1 MPKVSKSKKC
11 VRSSVGEKANYSAL
25 NPPMQKLVLGTSSLR
40 VSRLAYGCWR
50 LADASN
56 ASKSKSEIR
65 VAGKRAVIAAYE
77 VGYTI
82 FDHADIYGGGDAER
96 IFGEVLRENPEMR
109 DRISIVT
116 KCGVRRSDDPPGSP
130 YHYNLSGEYIIRSCE
145 GSLKRLGIETIDVLL
160 LHRADW
166 LVDPEDVSGAFTKLK
181 QSGKVRFFGVSN
193 FRPSLVSALQTA
205 CPMPLVVNQVEIS
218 LCKLDAFEDGTLDQ
232 CLEKKIT
239 PMAWSPLGGGQ
250 LAEGAKRLL
259 KSQKGYQ
266 IKKVVPLLD
275 ELAAQYGVTRSAV
288 ALAWLLKHPADIM
301 PIVGST
307 NPQRIRDAARAT
319 KINLNRE
326 EWYRLLI
333 AARGESL
340 P

>member
-1 MPKVSKSKKC
+1 
-11 VRSSVGEKANYSAL
+11 
-25 NPPMQKLVLGTSSLR
+25 
-40 VSRLAYGCWR
+40 
-50 LADASN
+50 
-56 ASKSKSEIR
+56 
-65 VAGKRAVIAAYE
+65 
-77 VGYTI
+77 
-82 FDHADIYGGGDAER
+82 
-96 IFGEVLRENPEMR
+96 
-109 DRISIVT
+109 
-116 KCGVRRSDDPPGSP
+116 VRRHDDPPGSP
-130 YHYNLSGEYIIRSCE
+130 YHYNLSGEYVIRSCE
-145 GSLKRLGIETIDVLL
+145 GSLKRLGIGTIDLLL

-166 LVDPEDVSGAFTKLK
+166 LVDPEELAGAFAKLK

-193 FRPSLVSALQTA
+193 FRPSLVSALQSA
-205 CPMPLVVNQVEIS
+205 CPMPLVVNQIEIN

-259 KSQKGYQ
+259 KSQEGYRTE
-266 IKKVVPLLD
+266 KVLPLLD
-275 ELAAQYGVTRSAV
+275 ELAAQHSVTRSTI
-288 ALAWLLKHPADIM
+288 ALAWLMKHPADII

-319 KINLNRE
+319 EISLSRE

-333 AARGESL
+333 AARDEPL